1 MNVIEIPRTVLR
13 AQYRLARLPLQ
24 LLEQRVLAR
33 LDDDAPARLL
43 FERSLGALDAA
54 AGNVLGDPGLRRNG
68 VALAQRS
75 ADRGR
80 AAQLEAQAAAQQKQ
94 ADTQLRAVREE
105 SAEERSA
112 AHAARAD
119 AVEDAEQ
126 EAQRRRVDAAQ
137 TAQQRTAAAKRNAEE
152 TAAQRKQARE
162 NAEAAEIKRIDAA
175 EKNREKPAQAKL
187 ADARDKQEAAQE
199 QRVQADRIEDLQQ
212 VEKRKRQQQN

>member
-80 AAQLEAQAAAQQKQ
+80 AAQLEAQAAAQIGARLPQELAQ
-94 ADTQLRAVREE
+94 MRERL
-105 SAEERSA
+105 SATEVSNRSSDP
-112 AHAARAD
+112 RG
-119 AVEDAEQ
+119 
-126 EAQRRRVDAAQ
+126 R
-137 TAQQRTAAAKRNAEE
+137 
-152 TAAQRKQARE
+152 
-162 NAEAAEIKRIDAA
+162 
-175 EKNREKPAQAKL
+175 
-187 ADARDKQEAAQE
+187 
-199 QRVQADRIEDLQQ
+199 
-212 VEKRKRQQQN
+212 

>member
-1 MNVIEIPRTVLR
+1 MFIIEIPRTVLR
-13 AQYRLARLPLQ
+13 AQYRLVRLPLD

-33 LDDDAPARLL
+33 MDTEAPARLI

-80 AAQLEAQAAAQQKQ
+80 AAQLDLQASAQQEQ

-105 SAEERSA
+105 AAEDRGA
-112 AHAARAD
+112 AHAAKAD
-119 AVEDAEQ
+119 AVEDAEE

-137 TAQQRTAAAKRNAEE
+137 TAQKRTAAAKRNAEE

-162 NAEAAEIKRIDAA
+162 NAEAAEIKRIDDA
-175 EKNREKPAQAKL
+175 EKNREKTARAKL
-187 ADARDKQEAAQE
+187 ADARDKQESAQE

-212 VEKRKRQQQN
+212 AEKRKRQQQN

>member
-1 MNVIEIPRTVLR
+1 MFIIEIPRTVLR
-13 AQYRLARLPLQ
+13 AQYRLVRLPLD

-33 LDDDAPARLL
+33 MDTEAPARLL

-54 AGNVLGDPGLRRNG
+54 AGNVLGDPQLRRNG

-80 AAQLEAQAAAQQKQ
+80 AAQLDLQASALQEQ

-105 SAEERSA
+105 AAEDRSA
-112 AHAARAD
+112 AHAAKAG
-119 AVEDAEQ
+119 AVEDAKE

-137 TAQQRTAAAKRNAEE
+137 TAQKRTAAAKRNAEE
-152 TAAQRKQARE
+152 TAAQHKQARE
-162 NAEAAEIKRIDAA
+162 NAEAAEIKRIDDA
-175 EKNREKPAQAKL
+175 EKNRAKTAQAKL
-187 ADARDKQEAAQE
+187 ADARDKQESAQE

-212 VEKRKRQQQN
+212 AEKRKRQQQN